1 MMVCRLRISWN
12 VILFSLKK
20 ALILFI
26 TPTSFID
33 EQNNSI
39 RKPFV
44 VLQQINFN
52 KMLASSIISC
62 STSFI
67 KTELM
72 HAHPFNPDFYYED
85 SVYA

>member
-52 KMLASSIISC
+52 KMLASSVISC

-72 HAHPFNPDFYYED
+72 HAHLFNPDFYYED

>member
-1 MMVCRLRISWN
+1 MLVQKSADIVYYSY
-12 VILFSLKK
+12 
-20 ALILFI
+20 
-26 TPTSFID
+26 SFID

-52 KMLASSIISC
+52 KMLASSVISC

-72 HAHPFNPDFYYED
+72 QAHPFNPDFYHED
-85 SVYA
+85 PVYA

>member
-1 MMVCRLRISWN
+1 MLAQKSADIVYYSYG
-12 VILFSLKK
+12 
-20 ALILFI
+20 
-26 TPTSFID
+26 FID

-52 KMLASSIISC
+52 KMLASSVISC

-72 HAHPFNPDFYYED
+72 QAHPFNPDFYHED
-85 SVYA
+85 PVYA

>member
-1 MMVCRLRISWN
+1 MICRLRISWN
-12 VILFSLKK
+12 VILCSLKK

-52 KMLASSIISC
+52 KMLASSVISC

-72 HAHPFNPDFYYED
+72 QAHPFNPDFYHED
-85 SVYA
+85 PVYA

>member
-12 VILFSLKK
+12 VILFLLKK
-20 ALILFI
+20 SADIVYYSY
-26 TPTSFID
+26 SFID

-52 KMLASSIISC
+52 KMLASSVISC

-72 HAHPFNPDFYYED
+72 QAHPFNPDFYHED
-85 SVYA
+85 PVYA